1 MFKISFKEDFK
12 KIQTFNGKATVV
24 TLTGNVIMPE
34 WADLMPRKITDW
46 ITLHP
51 SVEVENHWKR
61 DHFSMTLIASGKS
74 VCAEE
79 DDFDSVLGERI
90 AEARAKLRLYKFI
103 YTLCKK
109 LQFYYVSL
117 AFGNAEVGRVV
128 ESHVAPQTDCLWLT
142 LKKYRSLMIKESHHL
157 GELLEQA

>member
-34 WADLMPRKITDW
+34 WADLMPREITDW

-79 DDFDSVLGERI
+79 DNFDPVLGERI

-109 LQFYYVSL
+109 LQQYYIPLLFGVSGIKVDKGL
-117 AFGNAEVGRVV
+117 RAL
-128 ESHVAPQTDCLWLT
+128 QTDCISLALE
-142 LKKYRSLMIKESHHL
+142 KYQALMIKESHHL